1 MEAVADVDFRL
12 KLGNLNIDWTSKAL
26 GEQAVQ
32 AYPLPSSGGDMPD
45 YPDAL
50 MFQLFG
56 LNAVQ
61 LNGPDVARRVAIV
74 KRCALLIANDIA
86 SLPFVWEKGSGD
98 KWETIKRKT
107 GNVVD
112 VWEAANP
119 VDTAFEMVRDLVA
132 NWRTTG
138 NGYLV
143 MESFRTGKPPDEL
156 WVAKSH
162 LVEVMPGRRRA
173 PAAFIYDRGGRRERI
188 EPGQMVHLRS
198 WNPSEEP
205 TGASDLEGVD
215 VQYTARHELNQLV
228 LAFMRSGGMG
238 GGFFRAE
245 VPSGVTA
252 APMDETQRKE
262 LEAKLNR
269 SSEGAKD
276 WYRKRVL
283 PLLKWERQSMTP
295 KELGI
300 SELKA
305 DLDSDVCMAMGVPPW
320 MVGIKSGSGGDIGAT
335 KSGSETDTTNYIQRT
350 LLPDVNL
357 LQSVLTEKLAP
368 RFGPNIRC
376 RIDTSGMPALVAQRV
391 NLGTQLVQLAGGPIL
406 SVNTARKYVGEE
418 PDADPSNDEIR
429 EPGGGLAGAFD
440 APAPDAKPTTTK
452 EPDTQTAPPEAKA
465 RRSGETPERARKRH
479 KVRLAQYERA
489 FARMFDRRVFTPQQ
503 ERTIDALRVEHGRV
517 RNKGQRID
525 LDRILALDYEDEA
538 AIRDILDELVMLRG
552 EEAAAQIAV
561 ELDVALHK
569 ARAVS
574 FVQAQAATLVSRTT
588 ATTKDALRATLAEG
602 ELENET
608 FSELVARVRDVF
620 DERRAN
626 AVTIARTETVRAYN
640 YAAKSAWADVPEV
653 IGSRWLTAGDDVVR
667 EAHANIANELALT
680 GEPFLMQNPDTGEM
694 AALEYPGDPSAP
706 AWATINCRCALDPEI
721 DPDAVRAKRMADWWR
736 SGTNGN
742 GKPKNRIAEL
752 VK

>member
-1 MEAVADVDFRL
+1 MGGGAGADVDL
-12 KLGNLNIDWTSKAL
+12 KLTLGKLTIDWTSKTL

-32 AYPLPSSGGDMPD
+32 SYPLPSSGGDMPE

-50 MFQLFG
+50 MYQLFG
-56 LNAVQ
+56 LNAIQ
-61 LNGPDVARRVAIV
+61 LSGPNVARRVAIV
-74 KRCALLIANDIA
+74 KRCAMLIANDIA
-86 SLPFVWEKGSGD
+86 SLPFVFEQRSGKD
-98 KWETIKRKT
+98 WNPLERKP

-143 MESFRTGKPPDEL
+143 MESYRTAKPPDEL

-162 LVEVMPGRRRA
+162 LMEVMPGRRRF
-173 PAAFIYDRGGRRERI
+173 PAAFVYDRGGRRERI
-188 EPGQMVHLRS
+188 LPEQVIHLRS
-198 WNPSEEP
+198 WNPDEEP

-238 GGFFRAE
+238 GGFFRAD
-245 VPSGVTA
+245 VPAGVTA
-252 APMDETQRKE
+252 QPMTEAYRDE
-262 LEAKLNR
+262 LEKKLNR
-269 SSEGAKD
+269 SESAKD
-276 WYRKRVL
+276 WYKKRVL

-300 SELKA
+300 SDLKA
-305 DLDSDVCMAMGVPPW
+305 ELDSDVCMAMGIPPW

-350 LLPDVNL
+350 LLPDINL
-357 LQSVLTEKLAP
+357 IQSVLTEKLCP

-376 RIDTSGMPALVAQRV
+376 RIDASGMPALVAQRV
-391 NLGTQLVQLAGGPIL
+391 NLGTQLVQMAGGPIV

-418 PDADPSNDEIR
+418 PDGDPENDKIR
-429 EPGGGLAGAFD
+429 DPGAALAGAFD
-440 APAPDAKPTTTK
+440 TPAKA
-452 EPDTQTAPPEAKA
+452 EPDKQTAPPEKKA
-465 RRSGETPERARKRH
+465 RRSAETPDHARKRH

-489 FARMFDRRVFTPQQ
+489 FARMFDRRVFGPQ
-503 ERTIDALRVEHGRV
+503 ERKTLDALRAEHGRA
-517 RNKGQRID
+517 RNKAVR
-525 LDRILALDYEDEA
+525 LDVDRVLELDYEDEA

-561 ELDVALHK
+561 ELDVALHQ
-569 ARAVS
+569 ARATA
-574 FVQAQAATLVSRTT
+574 FVQAQAAALVSRTT
-588 ATTKDALRATLAEG
+588 ATTRDALRATLAEG
-602 ELENET
+602 EAANET
-608 FSELVARVRDVF
+608 FSELAARVRDVF
-620 DERRAN
+620 DGRRAN
-626 AVTIARTETVRAYN
+626 AVTIARTETGRAYN
-640 YAAKSAWADVPEV
+640 YAAQAAWGDVPEV
-653 IGSRWLTAGDDVVR
+653 IGYRWVTASDNVVR
-667 EAHANIANELALT
+667 EAHADIANEVALK

-694 AALEYPGDPSAP
+694 AALAYPGDPSGP

-721 DPDAVRAKRMADWWR
+721 DEDAVRASKMADWWR
-736 SGTNGN
+736 TGMNGN
-742 GKPKNRIAEL
+742 GKPHNRLAEL
-752 VK
+752 LK